1 MFKNKNT
8 LFYIILIIIILIG
21 ILYFIKENQVEN
33 FISTKGLSKQKAITE
48 LRNKIDQKNNKI
60 YDLQVMVEDRD
71 NIIDQVQD
79 TVKDDDILS

>member
-21 ILYFIKENQVEN
+21 ILYFIKKNQVEN
-33 FISTKGLSKQKAITE
+33 FISTKDLSRQKAIKE

-79 TVKDDDILS
+79 SVKDDDILS

>member
-21 ILYFIKENQVEN
+21 ILYFIKKNQVEN
-33 FISTKGLSKQKAITE
+33 FISTKGLSKQKSIKE